1 MPDAGV
7 SSPADQVAG
16 HERVAREM
24 EEVLSRRL
32 PYFYGIAYRFLGNAA
47 DAEDAVQEG
56 LLTAYK
62 NLHQFRGE
70 AQLSTWLATIVS
82 NSARMQL
89 RRRPRYT
96 YVSLNEPIGTK
107 YEAPLSERLASAGP
121 SPEDDCRHS
130 EMNGRLAKAA
140 SRLTPVLRTTLQLRV
155 VEGFSILET
164 AKILGLACGTVKAQ
178 LSRARSRMKQSLS
191 RRSSRRYGTA
201 VTLTSQGE

>member
-1 MPDAGV
+1 MLTRDHVPTWLRPSVGSFWKPTCLLFRQQEEQYARRRR

-89 RRRPRYT
+89 RLAT
-96 YVSLNEPIGTK
+96 TLYV
-107 YEAPLSERLASAGP
+107 RLA
-121 SPEDDCRHS
+121 E
-130 EMNGRLAKAA
+130 
-140 SRLTPVLRTTLQLRV
+140 
-155 VEGFSILET
+155 
-164 AKILGLACGTVKAQ
+164 
-178 LSRARSRMKQSLS
+178 
-191 RRSSRRYGTA
+191 
-201 VTLTSQGE
+201 